1 MAPANHSAVLLYFH
15 FSLLDTFLVKVVQN
29 QVDRLNLGEEMFYKE
44 LFYISG
50 EFVDIVSWQM
60 GGTFE
65 LLLTALKQVLNAVAE
80 RCRFHYWVLCSL
92 CFYCQCHLFMSL
104 ICIRVWVS
112 VLCMSHRGN
121 SVVEPLM
128 TKSGGCLL
136 PCGHCM
142 LPFVAGIAWFI
153 YFPLKW
159 KLCSTAGRSWPRSG
173 DGSWVQD

>member
-44 LFYISG
+44 LFYISW

-112 VLCMSHRGN
+112 VLCMSHGQFCGRAIDDQMWWL
-121 SVVEPLM
+121 SSTLWALYAALCCWHSLIHILSFEVEIVL
-128 TKSGGCLL
+128 
-136 PCGHCM
+136 HC
-142 LPFVAGIAWFI
+142 W
-153 YFPLKW
+153 
-159 KLCSTAGRSWPRSG
+159 
-173 DGSWVQD
+173 